1 MGDRG
6 RTPAA
11 AMTIAADNVNALPA
25 RPEPPADLTEF
36 QQAEWVRVVASMPA
50 DWFRPETLALLAEYC
65 KHRETAAHLE
75 IVMRRKLSEGIEA
88 DLKEL
93 KTLQSM
99 CKEESAIITA
109 LMRSMR
115 LTQQATFDKERK
127 RDKPGKRPWQI
138 S

>member
-11 AMTIAADNVNALPA
+11 AMSVAANNVNALPA
-25 RPEPPADLTEF
+25 RPEPPADLTEI
-36 QQAEWVRVVASMPA
+36 QQAEWRRVVANMPA
-50 DWFRPETLALLAEYC
+50 DWFRPETLTLLAEYC
-65 KHRETAAHLE
+65 KHCETAAHLE
-75 IVMRRKLSEGIEA
+75 RVMRRKLSEGIEV

-115 LTQQATFDKERK
+115 LTQQSTFDKERK
-127 RDKPGKRPWQI
+127 KDKLGSRPWQI

>member
-11 AMTIAADNVNALPA
+11 AMSVAANNVNALPA
-25 RPEPPADLTEF
+25 RPEPPADLTEI
-36 QQAEWVRVVASMPA
+36 QQAEWRRVVSSMPA
-50 DWFRPETLALLAEYC
+50 DWFRPETLALLSEYC
-65 KHRETAAHLE
+65 RHRETAAHLE
-75 IVMRRKLSEGIEA
+75 RVLRQRLAEGVEA

-115 LTQQATFDKERK
+115 LTQQSTFDKERK
-127 RDKPGKRPWQI
+127 KDKLGSRPWQI